1 MVETKFKQTEIGVIP
16 EDWEVKKLGEVGEV
30 KMCRR
35 IFSSQ
40 TSIIGDIPFFKIGT
54 FGDKADAYI
63 SNALYE
69 NYKSKFS
76 FPKKGDILIS
86 AAGTIGRTIIYD
98 GKDAYFQD
106 SNIVWIDNNEII
118 LSNKYL
124 YYVLQIVKYNTE
136 GGTIQRLYNSILNNT
151 KFPLP
156 PLPEQRAIAEVL
168 SDTDAWIE
176 SLEKL
181 IAKKRLIKQGAMQ
194 ELLTPKEGW
203 EVKKLGEV
211 VLSILG
217 GGTPSRAI
225 GEYWGGNIPWM
236 TVKDFATYNRDKTQE
251 YITQSGLN
259 NSASRIVKKGDLII
273 ATRIALGQI
282 VKYNVDV
289 AINQD
294 LKAIRLSD
302 LVHTDFFIYFYR
314 SISTKIIEKGSGS
327 TVLGLS
333 IDDLKSIPTP
343 LPPFPEQLRIATIL
357 SDMDAEIEALENKLA
372 KARQIKQ
379 GMMQEL
385 LTGRIRFV

>member
-16 EDWEVKKLGEVGEV
+16 EDWEVRKLGEVGEV

-203 EVKKLGEV
+203 EVKKLGEYV
-211 VLSILG
+211 RFQTGFPFSSAFFNQANRGIRLIKNRDLRSDDSIYYFN
-217 GGTPSRAI
+217 
-225 GEYWGGNIPWM
+225 GEYP
-236 TVKDFATYNRDKTQE
+236 KDF
-251 YITQSGLN
+251 
-259 NSASRIVKKGDLII
+259 IVNDGDLLIGMDGDFEPVLWNKGL
-273 ATRIALGQI
+273 ALL
-282 VKYNVDV
+282 
-289 AINQD
+289 NQ
-294 LKAIRLSD
+294 R
-302 LVHTDFFIYFYR
+302 VGR
-314 SISTKIIEKGSGS
+314 IIEKKEIDIPFLSYKLIDELRDIEEKTSS
-327 TVLGLS
+327 TTVKHLS
-333 IDDLKSIPTP
+333 HSDIENISMLTP
-343 LPPFPEQLRIATIL
+343 DFPEQTRIATIL